1 MYLAIHNRFI
11 HANLK
16 INLGWLGWLL
26 ASPQFHRV
34 HHSADAAHRDK
45 NFGRTLSIFD
55 HLFGT
60 AYPSRHVYPETGIAD
75 IRFPDEDKV
84 RVRQLPGN
92 WLTQTVYPFVQLF
105 GQRIA
110 SFRTGSS
117 KRIIRSRRNQNVSKR
132 ANMSKQKV

>member
-1 MYLAIHNRFI
+1 MYMAIHNRFI

-34 HHSADAAHRDK
+34 HHSADPAHRDK

-55 HLFGT
+55 HVFRT

-75 IRFPDEDKV
+75 MRYPDEHKV
-84 RVRQLPGN
+84 RLRQLPGN
-92 WLTQTVYPFVQLF
+92 WFTQTVYPFAQLF
-105 GQRIA
+105 GQ
-110 SFRTGSS
+110 
-117 KRIIRSRRNQNVSKR
+117 
-132 ANMSKQKV
+132 